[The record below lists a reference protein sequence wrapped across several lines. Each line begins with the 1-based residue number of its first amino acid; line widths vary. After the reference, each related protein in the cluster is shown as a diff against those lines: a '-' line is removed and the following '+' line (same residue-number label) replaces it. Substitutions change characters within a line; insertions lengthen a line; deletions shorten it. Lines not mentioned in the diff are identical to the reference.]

1 MSSKQNHT
9 KQLNLFFDPGVV
21 PNKPSTQ
28 VAVSGDV
35 VCNKP
40 KVLRK
45 CIRTKAHT
53 WLGQLP
59 NSLELASIRCVAQ
72 WYDQVGNGLS
82 GNIEVDET
90 LIGGEEKGGKHGRSA
105 GRKSIVVIAVES
117 R

>member
-1 MSSKQNHT
+1 
-9 KQLNLFFDPGVV
+9 
-21 PNKPSTQ
+21 
-28 VAVSGDV
+28 
-35 VCNKP
+35 
-40 KVLRK
+40 
-45 CIRTKAHT
+45 
-53 WLGQLP
+53 
-59 NSLELASIRCVAQ
+59 LELASIRCVAQ